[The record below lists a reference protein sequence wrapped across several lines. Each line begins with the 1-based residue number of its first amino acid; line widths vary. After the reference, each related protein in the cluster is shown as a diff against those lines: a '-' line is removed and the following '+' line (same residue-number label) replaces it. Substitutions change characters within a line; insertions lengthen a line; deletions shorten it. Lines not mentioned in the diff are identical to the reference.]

1 MSRSNYSLHKRS
13 ASIRAAAGGVPC
25 SPPPDNL
32 NDSRESLTGLTMDA
46 LPTVVFDTKS
56 YDRES
61 LQGSTPHGEI
71 DWRFL
76 EMRLSPETALLA
88 RGARAACVFVND
100 QANRA
105 ALEIFSSLGVKHIA
119 LRCAGFNSV
128 DLVAAKELGL
138 SVTRVPAYSP
148 NAVAEHAV
156 ALLLALNR
164 KIPRASNRVRD
175 ANFSLNGLVGFDLHG
190 KTAGIF
196 GTGKIGRVAAQIL
209 RGFGMKVLAY
219 DPFPLP
225 EWARENGVEYC
236 DAKTL
241 ARESS
246 VISLHAPLTPETHHI
261 IRADTLELM
270 KPGTILINVSRG
282 ALIDTHA
289 LIDALKCGRLGGV
302 GLDVYEE
309 EEGVFFEDLS
319 GQILQ
324 DDELARLL
332 TFPNVLI
339 TAHQAFLTHEAL
351 REIGRV
357 TVANLIAFAAGR
369 PFLPETSLEPQS

>member
-1 MSRSNYSLHKRS
+1 
-13 ASIRAAAGGVPC
+13 V
-25 SPPPDNL
+25 
-32 NDSRESLTGLTMDA
+32 TA
-46 LPTVVFDTKS
+46 LETVVFDTKS

-61 LQGSTPHGEI
+61 FQRASASGVI
-71 DWRFL
+71 AWRFFDS
-76 EMRLSPETALLA
+76 RLSVETAPAA
-88 RGARAACVFVND
+88 RGAQAVCIFVND
-100 QANRA
+100 RA
-105 ALEIFSSLGVKHIA
+105 DRTCLEALASQGVRHVA
-119 LRCAGFNSV
+119 LRCAGYNGV
-128 DLVAAKELGL
+128 DLAAATELGL

-148 NAVAEHAV
+148 YAVAEHAV

-175 ANFSLNGLVGFDLHG
+175 LNFSLNGLVGFDLHG

-209 RGFGMKVLAY
+209 RGLGMEVLAF
-219 DPFPLP
+219 DPFPSP
-225 EWARENGVEYC
+225 DWAKDYGVEYT

-241 ARESS
+241 ARECE
-246 VISLHAPLTPETHHI
+246 VISLHAPLTPETYHI
-261 IRADTLELM
+261 IRHETLELM

-282 ALIDTHA
+282 ALIDTKA
-289 LIDALKCGRLGGV
+289 LIEALKCRRLGGV

-324 DDELARLL
+324 DDDLARLL

-339 TAHQAFLTHEAL
+339 TAHQAFLTREAL
-351 REIGRV
+351 AEIARV
-357 TVANLIAFAAGR
+357 TVANLSALANGT
-369 PFLPETSLEPQS
+369 PFLEGTQL